1 MARNYRYSLN
11 RRDAKLVGVCSTLG
25 ERFGVDPTFVR
36 IGFIAS
42 ILLISW
48 QVALIAYVGLGI
60 YFSAQRKKE
69 VDGGRVRSD
78 FDRMGD
84 IGSIRPSVHALRTE
98 LDETDR
104 RLMAIDHHLNTPND
118 ELAREIE
125 ALREEK

>member
-48 QVALIAYVGLGI
+48 QVALIAYVGLGN

-84 IGSIRPSVHALRTE
+84 ISSIRPSVHALRTE